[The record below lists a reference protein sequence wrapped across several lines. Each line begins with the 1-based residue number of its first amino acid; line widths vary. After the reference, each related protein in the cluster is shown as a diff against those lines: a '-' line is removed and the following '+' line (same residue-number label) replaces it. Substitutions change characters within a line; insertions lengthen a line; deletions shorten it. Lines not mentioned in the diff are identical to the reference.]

1 LKANIHD
8 RIRTLVDVQEGFRRN
23 RLIRAGSEGC
33 VVEAYS
39 QPEEGYAVDL
49 EVPDDRL
56 VGGLSYANVVLKP
69 EQFEIV

>member
-1 LKANIHD
+1 M
-8 RIRTLVDVQEGFRRN
+8 
-23 RLIRAGSEGC
+23 
-33 VVEAYS
+33 
-39 QPEEGYAVDL
+39 PVDL